1 MFSPALFVSLLLL
14 HSAFCAFEEEES
26 DEEFA
31 LNYLSSYNY
40 LSKTRSGNHDQ
51 TTAVKNFQ
59 KFFGLPVTGKLD
71 EETMYEMKKPRCG
84 NTDLNTNGQPHRQKR
99 YSTSWDRWRK
109 NNLKYYLSTGEDMSA
124 SDQARVIA
132 KAFKMWSDV
141 TPLRF
146 TRTFRTSEADFRL
159 SFGKGS
165 HQGVPGEGKCY
176 TPFDGKGKVLAHAF
190 YPQNG
195 RIHFDDDDK
204 FSETGSFWT
213 GSNSLIHVAVHEI
226 GHALGLYHSDVK
238 GAVMWPT
245 ASRGT
250 PKLHKD
256 DIDGVRSLY
265 GKSFFR

>member
-1 MFSPALFVSLLLL
+1 MKFSFNKFNNKLRDQSIKYHPWGEEGDGAGNLPFPLAINDHKSNLLF
-14 HSAFCAFEEEES
+14 C
-26 DEEFA
+26 
-31 LNYLSSYNY
+31 
-40 LSKTRSGNHDQ
+40 
-51 TTAVKNFQ
+51 
-59 KFFGLPVTGKLD
+59 
-71 EETMYEMKKPRCG
+71 
-84 NTDLNTNGQPHRQKR
+84 
-99 YSTSWDRWRK
+99 
-109 NNLKYYLSTGEDMSA
+109 
-124 SDQARVIA
+124 
-132 KAFKMWSDV
+132 
-141 TPLRF
+141 
-146 TRTFRTSEADFRL
+146 
-159 SFGKGS
+159 SFGKRS

-213 GSNSLIHVAVHEI
+213 GSNSFIHVAVHEI

-265 GKSFFR
+265 GKSFFRWFT